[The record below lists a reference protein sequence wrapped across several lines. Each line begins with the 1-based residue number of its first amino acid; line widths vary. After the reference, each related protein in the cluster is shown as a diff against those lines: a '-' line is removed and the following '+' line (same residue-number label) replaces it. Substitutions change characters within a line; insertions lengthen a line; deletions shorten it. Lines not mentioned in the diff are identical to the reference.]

1 MNIFI
6 NRLHSFMFLMFVRIP
21 TSIANFSGQ
30 RIKIKLF
37 VVVKQ
42 QVKIMQVIPMVLY
55 EISFIKL

>member
-1 MNIFI
+1 MC
-6 NRLHSFMFLMFVRIP
+6 LMSVRIP